1 MNSDEIA
8 QHKGLSM
15 MLTRIGIM
23 ILLPLSC
30 AFAQNPTLTNGG
42 IVNGVTY
49 AVGQPVAPGSIASLF
64 GSNLAADLAQADT
77 VPLSSTLATVSV
89 TMNGIPAP
97 LFFVSPGQINVQV
110 PWDILPDGVDSGSAT
125 VVVTR
130 GQVSSNASSVQIASL
145 SPAIFTIGSDGQGN
159 AIAINPDGSI
169 AAPTGA
175 IPGLITHPAQV
186 GEAIVI
192 LATGLGAVMPSV
204 ANGANSNDQL
214 RSTVRTPN
222 VMVGGTPAQL
232 LFSGLSPSFTGVNQI
247 NAVVPTVGGGPAVP
261 LQLQFGDL
269 LTSDQVTI
277 AIQ

>member
-1 MNSDEIA
+1 MLLRRL
-8 QHKGLSM
+8 GL
-15 MLTRIGIM
+15 L
-23 ILLPLSC
+23 ILVPLSC
-30 AFAQNPTLTNGG
+30 AIAQIPALTNGG

-49 AVGQPVAPGSIASLF
+49 AVGQPIAPGSIASLF
-64 GSNLAADLAQADT
+64 GSNLAGDLAQADS
-77 VPLSSTLATVSV
+77 VPLSSTLANVSV
-89 TMNGIPAP
+89 TMNGVPAP

-110 PWDILPDGVDSGSAT
+110 PWDVLPDGVDSGSAT

-130 GQVSSNASSVQIASL
+130 GLVSSNAGSVQIAPL

-169 AAPTGA
+169 AAPVGTV
-175 IPGLITHPAQV
+175 PGLITHPAQV

-192 LATGLGAVMPSV
+192 LATGLGAVTPV
-204 ANGANSNDQL
+204 LANGANSIDQL

-222 VMVGGTPAQL
+222 VLVGGSPAQL

-247 NAVVPTVGGGPAVP
+247 NAMIPAVGAGPAVS
-261 LQLQFGDL
+261 LQLQFGDIV
-269 LTSDQVTI
+269 TSDQVTI